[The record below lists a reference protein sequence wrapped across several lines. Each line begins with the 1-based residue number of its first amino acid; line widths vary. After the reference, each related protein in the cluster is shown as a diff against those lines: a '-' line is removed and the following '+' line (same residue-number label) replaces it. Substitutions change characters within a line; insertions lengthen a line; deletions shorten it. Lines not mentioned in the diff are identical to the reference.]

1 MDEVVSLQVVLRFKR
16 LTDVSE
22 ISLFIEEPSTS
33 HRYRLSW
40 KVVRGQ
46 RCQLLCFVPVI
57 CKLRIL
63 VYFNV
68 PVICAMLRNS
78 YKKHYSWHCI

>member
-1 MDEVVSLQVVLRFKR
+1 MLVAVRHHAKVPALLVHMDAVVSLQVVLSFKR

-33 HRYRLSW
+33 HTAT
-40 KVVRGQ
+40 G
-46 RCQLLCFVPVI
+46 FHG
-57 CKLRIL
+57 
-63 VYFNV
+63 
-68 PVICAMLRNS
+68 ATLRNS